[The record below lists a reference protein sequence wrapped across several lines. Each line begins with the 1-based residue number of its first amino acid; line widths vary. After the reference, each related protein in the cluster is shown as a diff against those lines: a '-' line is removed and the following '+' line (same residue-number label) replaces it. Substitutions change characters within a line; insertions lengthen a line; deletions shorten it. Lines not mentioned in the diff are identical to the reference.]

1 MDWFQEN
8 KTISMWKGLKYFCKS
23 LGLSY
28 ISTDLRLQPTEHF
41 AQIFKYGKVSDKDIH
56 FLRYYLS
63 LEMLV
68 EEIWSNKQIDGL
80 QIHREEFKCYSDDV
94 VLTITQ
100 AAIRPLIKVIQGF
113 GEFSG

>member
-1 MDWFQEN
+1 
-8 KTISMWKGLKYFCKS
+8 
-23 LGLSY
+23 
-28 ISTDLRLQPTEHF
+28 
-41 AQIFKYGKVSDKDIH
+41 
-56 FLRYYLS
+56 
-63 LEMLV
+63 MLV
-68 EEIWSNKQIDGL
+68 EKIWSNKQIDGL